1 MNFTLECEQ
10 VVDVRWNAEVSEL
23 PGLLS
28 YGGNC
33 QER

>member
-10 VVDVRWNAEVSEL
+10 VVDGRWITEIPEL
-23 PGLLS
+23 PGVLS